1 MNFGEKLKQLRAEKN
16 WTQPQMAE
24 AIGIEQSYLSK
35 LENDKSVPS
44 AEMFQAIVKA
54 LELDVQEFLKDID
67 RSVLSGPF
75 KQIPEVANFI
85 SQAVTTKVHDTKKWL
100 LGSSLVCM
108 LGVALIAGA
117 VLGVFFSREQHLYVS
132 EGVILP
138 NESDDIFDQF
148 HRIIEL
154 KQAANIL
161 NFEQAAK
168 AKWDFE
174 IIRLRRTELQ
184 LDHDAG
190 ERFYQNSEGGRR
202 YFQRTIVSKVNPIGN
217 KILEWLG
224 AIFIFAGIAG
234 FFIEWRLRRLAAR

>member
-1 MNFGEKLKQLRAEKN
+1 MF
-16 WTQPQMAE
+16 
-24 AIGIEQSYLSK
+24 LSP
-35 LENDKSVPS
+35 L
-44 AEMFQAIVKA
+44 
-54 LELDVQEFLKDID
+54 
-67 RSVLSGPF
+67 

-85 SQAVTTKVHDTKKWL
+85 SQAVTTKVHDTKNGCWARRL
-100 LGSSLVCM
+100 SACFSAV
-108 LGVALIAGA
+108 LIAGA

-168 AKWDFE
+168 AKLDFE
-174 IIRLRRTELQ
+174 TTRLRRTELQ

-202 YFQRTIVSKVNPIGN
+202 YFQRTIVSKG
-217 KILEWLG
+217 KS
-224 AIFIFAGIAG
+224 
-234 FFIEWRLRRLAAR
+234 IEIRSSNG